1 MIYQS
6 TIPDLNVKVKYSAD
20 SPTDF
25 ETKSDSPV
33 DNAYEE
39 KTKNY
44 LYDDELG
51 LYYCGDF
58 CSQGVAGIQAA
69 SLSGL
74 QVASHLMNTL
84 SR

>member
-1 MIYQS
+1 M
-6 TIPDLNVKVKYSAD
+6 IPDLNVKEKREKYSAD

-25 ETKSDSPV
+25 ETKNDSPV

-39 KTKNY
+39 IKTKNY